1 MRTLFMH
8 VKRLLP
14 ASALCVAG
22 LLSASSANADGDRRD
37 DENADRPVTI
47 AVIGDWPYNKL
58 LLDNAHLLIDSVNA
72 DPAVSRLIHVGDI
85 HAGSMPCTSADIL
98 PPIPQSNPGYNQ
110 KIFYQFQQFD
120 KPVVYTPGDNEWTDC
135 QKAKQLKS
143 GDPLKELASVRG
155 LFFAKP
161 GFTLGKEAQ
170 VVSQA
175 RAFDPS
181 FPGDAQFVE
190 NAMWQQGK
198 VVFATLNVPGSNNDT
213 LPWAGTFAN
222 QAAQDQEV
230 AERTAADLR
239 WLEATFKKAKK
250 DHARAVVIA
259 IQADMWDP
267 AAITATTNELSAY
280 TPIVQKL
287 ADLTDDF
294 RGQVLLLNGD
304 SHVYGSDRPLADP
317 SSATGVIH
325 HTQAVPNLTRI
336 TVQGS
341 TTAPSEWL
349 RLTIDPRKPQPFQ
362 WENVAYCNDPS
373 LSCE

>member
-8 VKRLLP
+8 VKLLLP

-72 DPAVSRLIHVGDI
+72 DPAVSRLVHVGDI

-98 PPIPQSNPGYNQ
+98 PPIPLSNPGYNQ

-135 QKAKQLKS
+135 QKSKQFKS

-181 FPGDAQFVE
+181 FPSDAQFVE

>member
-1 MRTLFMH
+1 MNARFLTLNQ
-8 VKRLLP
+8 LTW
-14 ASALCVAG
+14 ATA
-22 LLSASSANADGDRRD
+22 LSAASLVFAASANADSDRRD
-37 DENADRPVTI
+37 DDNADRPVTI
-47 AVIGDWPYNKL
+47 AVIGDWPYNPL

-98 PPIPQSNPGYNQ
+98 PPIPLSNPGYNQ

-135 QKAKQLKS
+135 QKSKQFKS

-161 GFTLGKEAQ
+161 GVTLGKEAQ

-181 FPGDAQFVE
+181 FPSDAQFVE

-349 RLTIDPRKPQPFQ
+349 RLTIDPRKSQPFQ

>member
-8 VKRLLP
+8 VKLLLP

-22 LLSASSANADGDRRD
+22 LLFAASANADGDRRD

-98 PPIPQSNPGYNQ
+98 PPIPLSNPGYNQ

-135 QKAKQLKS
+135 QKSKQFKS

-161 GFTLGKEAQ
+161 GVTLGKEAQ

-181 FPGDAQFVE
+181 FPSDAQFVE